1 MVADYARPSG
11 YPRPGRG
18 RSILDLGH
26 TPDKMDTNSGAEVLD
41 LQLSAEPFSHIP
53 DLSARIWRYMDLAKF
68 VSMLQNQALYF
79 SVVAKLGDDME
90 AASPRLPS
98 GADPFQ
104 QQSVFGLWSL
114 CRCITFASCW
124 HLAED
129 ESAAMW
135 SIYSGRDQG
144 IAVQSTLKA
153 LSIAFPSP
161 SRRTQIRSSSLG
173 VLSTS
178 ILSMRRYPH
187 VSATCTPRS

>member
-1 MVADYARPSG
+1 
-11 YPRPGRG
+11 
-18 RSILDLGH
+18 
-26 TPDKMDTNSGAEVLD
+26 MDTNSGAEVLD
-41 LQLSAEPFSHIP
+41 LQLSAEPLSHIP
-53 DLSARIWRYMDLAKF
+53 DLSARILPYMDLAKF
-68 VSMLQNQALYF
+68 ISMPQNQALYF

-98 GADPFQ
+98 SADPFQ

-153 LSIAFPSP
+153 LSIAFPVALQEDANKIVKFGRVEYIDP
-161 SRRTQIRSSSLG
+161 EYEE
-173 VLSTS
+173 V
-178 ILSMRRYPH
+178 PP